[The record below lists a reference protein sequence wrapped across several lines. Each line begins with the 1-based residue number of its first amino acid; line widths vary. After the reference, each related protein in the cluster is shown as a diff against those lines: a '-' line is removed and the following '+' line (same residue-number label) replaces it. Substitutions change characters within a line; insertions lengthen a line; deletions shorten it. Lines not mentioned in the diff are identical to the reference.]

1 MPILSGGLNMAT
13 KVFRVSFEL
22 EVEDD
27 GVDETA
33 VEEAV
38 TQAWDEEVLGHGD
51 YGTRCGVRFLDAVS
65 FNATLVERRG

>member
-1 MPILSGGLNMAT
+1 MAT

-22 EVEDD
+22 EVED
-27 GVDETA
+27 GVDDEA

-38 TQAWDEEVLGHGD
+38 TQAWDQEVLGHGD

>member
-1 MPILSGGLNMAT
+1 MAT

-38 TQAWDEEVLGHGD
+38 TQAWDEEVLRPSTSHKGPEID
-51 YGTRCGVRFLDAVS
+51 IVR
-65 FNATLVERRG
+65 